1 MRTTQIIPVE
11 ELSKAAL
18 LFEAVGR
25 WAQVDPFV
33 LPGLPQALDEDVVVA
48 APASIHAD
56 LDPVIPQHLGEL
68 VAGELRALIGI
79 EDAGLAEPGE
89 RLAQRLDT
97 EPCRQRVRQPPGQ
110 HPSGC
115 PVDDR
120 DQVQKPL
127 LHRYVRYVSCPY
139 LVRLVD
145 RLAAQ
150 KIWIDLVLGMPLAGV
165 PFRPDRPQP
174 ELLHQPPDPPAAN
187 RNPLTQQRH
196 LEPAAAVDRMVCEN
210 PVEPLQK
217 LEFVNAGEKLHQRAG
232 VKLHQDG
239 MPKAPTGG
247 LLLGDKQDEKRN
259 CLTRDVTKSS
269 SHSLTQPAPIAS
281 LLSLEPKLLFLLIQ
295 CELLDVVGPVEL
307 WATRWRRPSAA
318 ANPQGFGWPATPPL
332 THFVA
337 RVMLI
342 RLTINS
348 FQGSR
353 NPSSTKVSSR
363 SRRMAPNRSSAPSQ
377 PTRSSRLG
385 RRLCVLTGRQD
396 RVSLAALLEIGIRAQ
411 SPGVCSQSPCSAD
424 RLTVCRC
431 L

>member
-18 LFEAVGR
+18 LFDAVGG
-25 WAQVDPFV
+25 WAQVDPFM
-33 LPGLPQALDEDVVVA
+33 LHGPPQALDKDVVVA
-48 APASIHAD
+48 APASMHAD
-56 LDPVIPQHLGEL
+56 LDPVIPQHRGER

-139 LVRLVD
+139 LVWLVD

-150 KIWIDLVLGMPLAGV
+150 KVRVDLVLGMPLAGV

-217 LEFVNAGEKLHQRAG
+217 LEFLRRFRPRPVIEAASRKQLARTRHQLLLPSADHRR
-232 VKLHQDG
+232 
-239 MPKAPTGG
+239 MNPKFCRQLSQG
-247 LLLGDKQDEKRN
+247 LLPRKR
-259 CLTRDVTKSS
+259 RHR
-269 SHSLTQPAPIAS
+269 HSRLEFCAV
-281 LLSLEPKLLFLLIQ
+281 LLPLYAHVSRPF
-295 CELLDVVGPVEL
+295 GPV
-307 WATRWRRPSAA
+307 
-318 ANPQGFGWPATPPL
+318 
-332 THFVA
+332 
-337 RVMLI
+337 
-342 RLTINS
+342 
-348 FQGSR
+348 
-353 NPSSTKVSSR
+353 
-363 SRRMAPNRSSAPSQ
+363 
-377 PTRSSRLG
+377 
-385 RRLCVLTGRQD
+385 
-396 RVSLAALLEIGIRAQ
+396 SL
-411 SPGVCSQSPCSAD
+411 
-424 RLTVCRC
+424 
-431 L
+431 